1 MGTQQSE
8 AENGGNTLRILIAED
23 EPRAMRGLKNLITS
37 ISPDYQ
43 VVAEAADGRQALEM
57 LQQQKPEVVFTDLK
71 MPYMDGMALIRTA
84 HALESTAEFVLVT
97 AYEEFEVAREAIG
110 LGVFDYLVKPIT
122 IEDVMRVLERLST
135 KLGGTQEHMAEM
147 SLRDQYPEA
156 HPLVRKTLHIIEESY
171 ASKLN
176 QKELAQMLGIS
187 QEYLC
192 YLFNKDVGEPFVKFV
207 KKYRIETAKRLLAS
221 GRTTKDEVAYQVGFS
236 DAKYFGRVFR
246 EVAGVSV
253 AEYVREM

>member
-1 MGTQQSE
+1 MQ
-8 AENGGNTLRILIAED
+8 RIEKSDHID
-23 EPRAMRGLKNLITS
+23 FTGL
-37 ISPDYQ
+37 Q

-207 KKYRIETAKRLLAS
+207 KKYRIEDSKTPACEWAYPTRMRWRIRSDSQMPNILAECS
-221 GRTTKDEVAYQVGFS
+221 GRL
-236 DAKYFGRVFR
+236 R
-246 EVAGVSV
+246 E
-253 AEYVREM
+253 

>member
-1 MGTQQSE
+1 
-8 AENGGNTLRILIAED
+8 
-23 EPRAMRGLKNLITS
+23 
-37 ISPDYQ
+37 
-43 VVAEAADGRQALEM
+43 
-57 LQQQKPEVVFTDLK
+57 
-71 MPYMDGMALIRTA
+71 
-84 HALESTAEFVLVT
+84 
-97 AYEEFEVAREAIG
+97 
-110 LGVFDYLVKPIT
+110 
-122 IEDVMRVLERLST
+122 MRVLERLST

-207 KKYRIETAKRLLAS
+207 KK
-221 GRTTKDEVAYQVGFS
+221 
-236 DAKYFGRVFR
+236 
-246 EVAGVSV
+246 
-253 AEYVREM
+253 

>member
-1 MGTQQSE
+1 MKKILVVDDEFLVRVGIKSFLNWE
-8 AENGGNTLRILIAED
+8 ENGYTIIG
-23 EPRAMRGLKNLITS
+23 
-37 ISPDYQ
+37 
-43 VVAEAADGRQALEM
+43 EAADGRQALEM

-192 YLFNKDVGEPFVKFV
+192 YLFNKDVGEPFVKCV

-253 AEYVREM
+253 AEYVRGM

>member
-1 MGTQQSE
+1 M
-8 AENGGNTLRILIAED
+8 RILIAED

-37 ISPDYQ
+37 ISEGYQ
-43 VVAEAADGRQALEM
+43 IVAEAMDGRQALEL
-57 LQQQKPEVVFTDLK
+57 LQQTKPEVVFTDLK
-71 MPYMDGMALIRTA
+71 MPYMDGMALIRAA
-84 HALESTAEFVLVT
+84 HALECQTEFVLVT
-97 AYEEFEVAREAIG
+97 AYEEFDVAREAIG

-122 IEDVMRVLERLST
+122 VEDVAHVLERLAA
-135 KLGGTQEHMAEM
+135 KLGGASEHGLPEG
-147 SLRDQYPEA
+147 SLRDQYPSA

-192 YLFNKDVGEPFVKFV
+192 YLFNKDVGEPFAKFV
-207 KKYRIETAKRLLAS
+207 KKYRIEKAKYLLSS
-221 GRTTKDEVAYQVGFS
+221 GRAAKDEVAYQVGFS
-236 DAKYFGRVFR
+236 DAKYFGKVFR

-253 AEYVREM
+253 AEYVRGLERV

>member
-1 MGTQQSE
+1 M
-8 AENGGNTLRILIAED
+8 RILIAED

-57 LQQQKPEVVFTDLK
+57 LKQQKPEVVFTDLK

-84 HALESTAEFVLVT
+84 HALESPAEFVLVT

-122 IEDVMRVLERLST
+122 IEDAMRVLERLST
-135 KLGGTQEHMAEM
+135 KLGGTQEHMAER

-207 KKYRIETAKRLLAS
+207 KKYLIETAKRLLAS
-221 GRTTKDEVAYQVGFS
+221 GRATKDEVAYQVGFS
-236 DAKYFGRVFR
+236 EAKYFGRVFR

-253 AEYVREM
+253 AEYVRGI

>member
-1 MGTQQSE
+1 M
-8 AENGGNTLRILIAED
+8 GGNTLRILIAED

-43 VVAEAADGRQALEM
+43 VVAEAADGRQALEL
-57 LQQQKPEVVFTDLK
+57 LQQMKPEVVFTDLK
-71 MPYMDGMALIRTA
+71 MPYMDGMALIRAA
-84 HALESTAEFVLVT
+84 HALECQTEFVLVT

-122 IEDVMRVLERLST
+122 VEDIAHVLERLSA
-135 KLGGTQEHMAEM
+135 KLGGASEYGMSEG
-147 SLRDQYPEA
+147 SLRDQYPNA
-156 HPLVRKTLHIIEESY
+156 HPLVRKTLHIIEEGY

-253 AEYVREM
+253 AEYMRGM

>member
-1 MGTQQSE
+1 
-8 AENGGNTLRILIAED
+8 
-23 EPRAMRGLKNLITS
+23 MRGLKNLITS

-110 LGVFDYLVKPIT
+110 LGVFDYLVKPI
-122 IEDVMRVLERLST
+122 
-135 KLGGTQEHMAEM
+135 TQEHMAEM

>member
-1 MGTQQSE
+1 
-8 AENGGNTLRILIAED
+8 
-23 EPRAMRGLKNLITS
+23 
-37 ISPDYQ
+37 
-43 VVAEAADGRQALEM
+43 
-57 LQQQKPEVVFTDLK
+57 
-71 MPYMDGMALIRTA
+71 MALIRTA

-253 AEYVREM
+253 AEYVRGM

>member
-1 MGTQQSE
+1 
-8 AENGGNTLRILIAED
+8 
-23 EPRAMRGLKNLITS
+23 
-37 ISPDYQ
+37 
-43 VVAEAADGRQALEM
+43 
-57 LQQQKPEVVFTDLK
+57 
-71 MPYMDGMALIRTA
+71 
-84 HALESTAEFVLVT
+84 
-97 AYEEFEVAREAIG
+97 
-110 LGVFDYLVKPIT
+110 
-122 IEDVMRVLERLST
+122 
-135 KLGGTQEHMAEM
+135 M

-156 HPLVRKTLHIIEESY
+156 HPLVRKTLHIIEEGY

-253 AEYVREM
+253 AEYVRGI